1 MHAKGLHVSSSVSCN
16 FRSLLFLKDAK
27 KVGPC
32 RLFKN
37 NKSEDTIFFDA
48 ILRDF
53 KADHPDFE
61 SPSRKKPTDSGNNA
75 KRKVGFVK
83 GVWKSKCMT
92 YSRYVALEPNLNNSQ
107 NNINSKGCWN
117 GWSPLKCQIQVS
129 FVNVHEVFPCVFWKD
144 LWQYLCTYPI
154 IRWFFCYSTD
164 LFPALIL
171 WNEVTRPWWG

>member
-1 MHAKGLHVSSSVSCN
+1 MHVSSSVSWN
-16 FRSLLFLKDAK
+16 FRSLLFLEDAK
-27 KVGPC
+27 KGGAMPYLRTRFSSMQFCVISKLTI
-32 RLFKN
+32 RILSHQAAKN
-37 NKSEDTIFFDA
+37 RPIQ
-48 ILRDF
+48 
-53 KADHPDFE
+53 
-61 SPSRKKPTDSGNNA
+61 GNNA

-92 YSRYVALEPNLNNSQ
+92 YSRYVGLEPNLNNSQ

-117 GWSPLKCQIQVS
+117 GWSPLRCQIQVS
-129 FVNVHEVFPCVFWKD
+129 FVNVHEIFPCVFWKD

-164 LFPALIL
+164 LFPRPRIL